1 MYTDIKK
8 PVWGKNTEIMNMVNI
23 IPVPK
28 KNERKNGTF
37 SLENVGVFVP
47 CDIDVRVKKAASAL
61 AGEISKKIGAH
72 VKFSSGKPEG
82 KYIYITG
89 HGEGESYVLDIGTEH
104 AVIEGSGAAGAFYGI
119 QSLRQLIFENGTE
132 LPCCTVEDAPDFGY
146 RGFYQD
152 ITRGRV
158 NSLEKLKKI
167 ADMLSYYKINSLQ
180 LYVEDSFLFKEF
192 EGIITKDD
200 ALCADEILELDE
212 YCNDRFI
219 ELIPSLSTFGHLFT
233 LLQSEKYSG
242 ICELGEHK
250 LTTNYWM
257 ERQWHHTVDVYNPET
272 IKIIG
277 SMIEQ
282 YITLFRSDKF
292 NICCD
297 ETMDLCNGKN
307 KGRDKGEAYF
317 YHVNQ
322 LIEIVKSHGKK
333 VMLWGD
339 ECMSRAEL
347 AKKNLPEDVIILNWN
362 YSHTPEWIPK
372 FFSDLGMQQIICPG
386 TVSWSKFAENIDASA
401 DNISTFAAYG
411 KKYGA
416 LGILN
421 TNWGDFG
428 HPCSFNCNL
437 FGMVFGA
444 QKGWNV
450 GVELDG
456 DFKRTASLLLYG
468 FGDVD
473 MSESIYKIGQAE
485 LSADWFRF
493 VMWHSANCLEG
504 RKTELKYSDDG
515 SLTAKDAKRHIEI
528 CDGEAKK
535 LEAFSYNDA
544 VYDVILAANAVSLMN
559 RLYLFAN
566 KEEGYTD
573 GAALQ
578 ADFDEWLAKY
588 EKAWL
593 RDDKP
598 SQLWRI
604 SEFVKNITH
613 IPTGNREG

>member
-1 MYTDIKK
+1 MI
-8 PVWGKNTEIMNMVNI
+8 NI

-28 KNERKNGTF
+28 KYEEKSGVF
-37 SLENVGVFVP
+37 SLENVSVFIP
-47 CDIDVRVKKAASAL
+47 SEIDARVRKASSAL
-61 AGEISKKIGAH
+61 ASEISSMTGCH
-72 VKFSSGKPEG
+72 VMLSSGEPSG
-82 KYIYITG
+82 NCIYITG
-89 HGEGESYVLDIGTEH
+89 TGESEGYTLDIGADS
-104 AVIEGSGAAGAFYGI
+104 AVIKGDGAAGAFYGI
-119 QSLRQLIFENGTE
+119 QSLRQLIKEYGVQI
-132 LPCCTVEDAPDFGY
+132 PCCTVEDNPDFGY

-180 LYVEDSFLFKEF
+180 LYVEDAFMFKEF
-192 EGIITKDD
+192 EGIISLDD
-200 ALCADEILELDE
+200 ALSADEVIELDE

-233 LLQSEKYSG
+233 LLQSEKYSS

-272 IKIIG
+272 IKVIG

-282 YITLFRSDKF
+282 YIPLFRTDKF

-307 KGRDKGEAYF
+307 RGRDKGEAYF
-317 YHVNQ
+317 HHVNQ
-322 LIEIVKSHGKK
+322 LIDILKKHGKK

-339 ECMSRAEL
+339 ECMSRTEL
-347 AKKNLPEDVIILNWN
+347 AKKNLPEDAVILNWN
-362 YSHTPEWIPK
+362 YGHTPEWIPK
-372 FFSDLGMQQIICPG
+372 MFSDLGFKQIICPG
-386 TVSWSKFAENIDASA
+386 TISWSKFAENIEASA
-401 DNISTFAAYG
+401 DNISTFSSFG

-437 FGMVFGA
+437 FGMTFGA

-450 GVELDG
+450 DIELDA
-456 DFKRTASLLLYG
+456 DFKKTASKLLYG
-468 FGDVD
+468 FDDVNIAD
-473 MSESIYKIGQAE
+473 SICNISRAE

-504 RKTELKYSDDG
+504 RKTELKYSEDG
-515 SLTAKDAKRHIEI
+515 SLTAEDAKRHIEM
-528 CDGEAKK
+528 CNAEAEK
-535 LEAFSYNDA
+535 LKAYSDNSA
-544 VYDVILAANAVSLMN
+544 VYDVILAANAVALMN
-559 RLYLFAN
+559 RLYLYVN
-566 KEEGYTD
+566 EEKGYTD
-573 GAALQ
+573 ADTLQ
-578 ADFDEWLAKY
+578 ADFNCWLEKY
-588 EKAWL
+588 ENAWL

-604 SEFVKNITH
+604 SEFVKNITNV
-613 IPTGNREG
+613 PTGHRDA